1 MVTGR
6 DEFSQKE
13 NYIYTIVYIAITW
26 VISILFPKIDKI
38 ISIMGGLCAATL
50 SFAIPTFC
58 YVKLSGKP
66 YTHYKNL
73 SAIIIFGT
81 LSMIGYI
88 SVGVTV
94 FLIITG

>member
-1 MVTGR
+1 MFTGR

-13 NYIYTIVYIAITW
+13 NYIYTIVYIGVTW

-66 YTHYKNL
+66 VTQYKNL
-73 SAIIIFGT
+73 SAIIIFGS

-88 SVGVTV
+88 SVGVTI

>member
-1 MVTGR
+1 
-6 DEFSQKE
+6 
-13 NYIYTIVYIAITW
+13 
-26 VISILFPKIDKI
+26 
-38 ISIMGGLCAATL
+38 MGGLCAATL

-66 YTHYKNL
+66 YTYYKNL

-94 FLIITG
+94 FLIITENNSVK

>member
-1 MVTGR
+1 
-6 DEFSQKE
+6 
-13 NYIYTIVYIAITW
+13 
-26 VISILFPKIDKI
+26 
-38 ISIMGGLCAATL
+38 MGGLCAATL

-66 YTHYKNL
+66 YTYYKNL
-73 SAIIIFGT
+73 SAIIIFGS

-94 FLIITG
+94 FLIITENNSVK

>member
-1 MVTGR
+1 
-6 DEFSQKE
+6 
-13 NYIYTIVYIAITW
+13 
-26 VISILFPKIDKI
+26 
-38 ISIMGGLCAATL
+38 MGGLCAATL

-66 YTHYKNL
+66 YTNFKNL
-73 SAIIIFGT
+73 LSIIVFGS

-94 FLIITG
+94 FLIITGKDSVKKY

>member
-1 MVTGR
+1 
-6 DEFSQKE
+6 
-13 NYIYTIVYIAITW
+13 
-26 VISILFPKIDKI
+26 
-38 ISIMGGLCAATL
+38 MGGLCAATL

-66 YTHYKNL
+66 YTSFKNL
-73 SAIIIFGT
+73 LSIIVFGS

-94 FLIITG
+94 FLIITGKDSVKTY

>member
-1 MVTGR
+1 
-6 DEFSQKE
+6 
-13 NYIYTIVYIAITW
+13 
-26 VISILFPKIDKI
+26 
-38 ISIMGGLCAATL
+38 MGGLCAATL

-66 YTHYKNL
+66 ITYYKNL
-73 SAIIIFGT
+73 AAVIIFGSLT
-81 LSMIGYI
+81 MIGYI